1 MEIEGLTPALKAR
14 LAAGGRA
21 IRKNGNTLRI
31 TVQDRREIPQLARLV
46 VEHGAALYRL
56 SAAFLALYTLG
67 VRAASHHLHIM
78 AGHDPLLEAIL
89 PTQLLVMGLFFG
101 YFIIALMTIFAG
113 TGTISSEIES
123 GVLQA
128 IVTRP
133 LSRTTVVGGKFLGL
147 GGLLVLYAL
156 GFFCL
161 IPLVLL
167 AVTILG
173 STVLP
178 TLANG
183 VAVFALYTLGFIGG
197 TVEQIGALIDNS
209 VMLRIGII
217 SSLIM
222 PADALYR
229 TMVAV
234 LTAATTDPL
243 AAVRQMGPL
252 GSLSAPSVWMLVYT
266 LAYTG
271 AALSLAVH
279 FFLRR
284 DLGAGSYRTREG
296 RCKTGAGR
304 IVNSRLTGDGGVG
317 KTLPEVKV
325 C

>member
-1 MEIEGLTPALKAR
+1 MLTIALLTFKE
-14 LAAGGRA
+14 
-21 IRKNGNTLRI
+21 TLRRKLLLL
-31 TVQDRREIPQLARLV
+31 TVL
-46 VEHGAALYRL
+46 L

-67 VRAASHHLHIM
+67 IRAASHHLHTM
-78 AGHDPLLEAIL
+78 AGHDPLLEAVL

-101 YFIIALMTIFAG
+101 YFIIALMAIFAG
-113 TGTISSEIES
+113 TGTISSEIEN

-133 LSRTTVVGGKFLGL
+133 LSRTAVVGGKFLGL
-147 GGLLVLYAL
+147 GGLLVLYTVLFYGTVTGIVHYYTGLGIAGKLPAL

-183 VAVFALYTLGFIGG
+183 IAVFALYTLGFIGG
-197 TVEQIGALIDNS
+197 TVEQIGALIDNG

-217 SSLIM
+217 SSLTM

-229 TMVAV
+229 KMVAV

-243 AAVRQMGPL
+243 AVVRQMGPL
-252 GSLSAPSVWMLVYT
+252 GSLSEPSIWMLVYT

-271 AALSLAVH
+271 AALSLAVYLFH
-279 FFLRR
+279 RR
-284 DLGAGSYRTREG
+284 DL
-296 RCKTGAGR
+296 
-304 IVNSRLTGDGGVG
+304 
-317 KTLPEVKV
+317 
-325 C
+325 